1 MPLYALAILV
11 YILALLYVGARK
23 ARSVKSQED
32 FALAGRN
39 LPTFV
44 LVGTLLATWI
54 GTGSIFGNAEETY
67 RVGLA
72 AFVLPFAGIL
82 GILVLAMLAARVRR
96 AGQMTVQDLLEIRY
110 GIVARILGTITLVIS
125 YTIIVSYQYR
135 AGAAVLERFLP
146 PEMGQYINVHIFSV
160 ITVAFVVILYTAL
173 AGMFSVAHTDV
184 ANGILMTVGILI
196 ALPIVWL
203 KAGGLSGISAGLNTS
218 QKVLVGPYHL
228 TDYIGILLPSFL
240 LLLGDANMYSRF
252 FSAKDARSARL
263 SACWLLLGVG
273 VLEFAIIAMAFV
285 GSVLHPNLDN
295 PGHIIV
301 ELAFYSLPVF
311 LGPVLIATIVAVIVS
326 TADSYLLAPSS
337 ALVRDVYHRFL
348 KPDASGRTLVKA
360 SRLVVV
366 FLGFVALGLAFTSDE
381 FFRVALFAYTIYGVG
396 ITPALIAAFLWKRGT
411 SAGAVASILAGVATA
426 LLWHIAGFD
435 NAGLVVLGMQIPPL
449 DAVIPAF
456 ILSILTL
463 VIVSLF
469 TPPPKRESL
478 ELFIP
483 RSELQTN

>member
-1 MPLYALAILV
+1 MPVYALAISV
-11 YILALLYVGARK
+11 YVLALLYVGARK
-23 ARSVKSQED
+23 AKNVKSQED

-67 RVGLA
+67 RVGVA
-72 AFVLPFAGIL
+72 AFILPLAGVL
-82 GILVLAMLAARVRR
+82 GIFVLALLAARVRR

-110 GIVARILGTITLVIS
+110 GVTARILGTITLLIS

-146 PEMGQYINVHIFSV
+146 IEMGGFVNIHIFS
-160 ITVAFVVILYTAL
+160 IIAVAFVVILYTAL
-173 AGMFSVAHTDV
+173 AGMFSVAHTDL
-184 ANGILMTVGILI
+184 ANGILMTIGIFVTLPILYFKVGAVDGLI
-196 ALPIVWL
+196 A
-203 KAGGLSGISAGLNTS
+203 GLSSRH
-218 QKVLVGPYHL
+218 KEFFGPYTF
-228 TDYIGILLPSFL
+228 TDYVGILLPSFL

-252 FSAKDARSARL
+252 FSATDAASARR
-263 SACWLLLGVG
+263 SACWLLVG
-273 VLEFAIIAMAFV
+273 VALLETAIIALALI
-285 GSVLHPNLDN
+285 GSVLHPNLEN
-295 PGHIIV
+295 AGHIIV
-301 ELAFYSLPVF
+301 EIAFHSLPVF
-311 LGPVLIATIVAVIVS
+311 LGPLLIATIVAVIVS

-348 KPDASGRTLVKA
+348 KPDATGRELVRA

-366 FLGFVALGLAFTSDE
+366 ALGLIALALAFTSDN

-396 ITPALIAAFLWKRGT
+396 ITPSLIGAFLWKRGN
-411 SAGAVASILAGVATA
+411 SCGAVASILIGVTTA
-426 LLWHIAGFD
+426 LAWHIAGLD
-435 NAGLVVLGMQIPPL
+435 SSGVRVLGLDIPPL

-456 ILSILTL
+456 ILSIVTL
-463 VIVSLF
+463 VVVSLL
-469 TPPPKRESL
+469 TRPPKTESL

-483 RSELQTN
+483 LSQLDNY